1 MKFSAL
7 DGQSLWTLQDCGEY
21 EVSQTAIEI
30 GRHLR
35 QTGSE
40 WLVSFEDDETKNGDP
55 ITLVV
60 PQSIEPHLTHYL
72 ETIRPGF
79 GRIATVSSRLWL
91 AAHNCPLAE
100 NSLYQRVVA
109 LSKRLFGAPISP
121 QQFRVIAATF
131 LSESSAADALR
142 ARPLLGHRSGDTT
155 AAHYIR
161 ASSIEASRKVAEAIN
176 VIGAASKPGSDMPV
190 AMARKRGSVAK
201 PVRKVD

>member
-79 GRIATVSSRLWL
+79 ERIATVSSRLWL
-91 AAHNCPLAE
+91 ATKNCPLAE
-100 NSLYQRVVA
+100 NSLYQRV
-109 LSKRLFGAPISP
+109 GAPISP

-176 VIGAASKPGSDMPV
+176 DIGAASKPASDMPV
-190 AMARKRGSVAK
+190 AMTRKRGSVAK
-201 PVRKVD
+201 PVKKVD